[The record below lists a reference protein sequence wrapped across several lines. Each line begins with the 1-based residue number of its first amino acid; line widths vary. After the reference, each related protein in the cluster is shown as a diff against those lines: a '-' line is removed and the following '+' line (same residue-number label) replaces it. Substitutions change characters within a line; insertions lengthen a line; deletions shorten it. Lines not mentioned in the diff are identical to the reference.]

1 MRRQESGKMMA
12 QNRAGSGQA
21 QALPAF
27 AAELGR
33 NFVELRKEGLDKAK
47 ELVARFR

>member
-1 MRRQESGKMMA
+1 MA
-12 QNRAGSGQA
+12 QNRAGSG

-47 ELVARFR
+47 ELAARFR